1 LLIDSLRLYSTN
13 VEFLEGNNP
22 YLFSSNGH
30 RVYIKISN
38 VHASGKNRP
47 NADECRIQVS
57 KSDGFRSALNSK
69 TDVLV
74 LGYYVDDN
82 VFTAWDPVRM
92 RPRYNQ
98 KETISL
104 YSRFRI
110 QNEAQNNGI
119 ALYIDNDPEQP
130 QHVITF
136 KPDYL
141 GLYLENFKT
150 IHGLNLDELKTLVE
164 ASDSMPESDSE
175 QPIKVGERVYVVN
188 HGRAHRDHRFRRDV
202 NEAYNFKCAMCG
214 IGLNLVEAAH
224 IIPHAHND
232 GTDDISNGVCLCTLH
247 HKAYDNGL
255 IYFDVDFK
263 IKINKSKIKYLTKIN
278 RDSGFC
284 TLHDLTFKE
293 LLLPMSISL
302 KPAGE
307 NINTANKIRGII

>member
-1 LLIDSLRLYSTN
+1 MSTRETTKLNPADLRYLLIDSLRLYSTN

-141 GLYLENFKT
+141 LSL
-150 IHGLNLDELKTLVE
+150 IH
-164 ASDSMPESDSE
+164 
-175 QPIKVGERVYVVN
+175 I
-188 HGRAHRDHRFRRDV
+188 
-202 NEAYNFKCAMCG
+202 
-214 IGLNLVEAAH
+214 
-224 IIPHAHND
+224 
-232 GTDDISNGVCLCTLH
+232 
-247 HKAYDNGL
+247 
-255 IYFDVDFK
+255 
-263 IKINKSKIKYLTKIN
+263 
-278 RDSGFC
+278 
-284 TLHDLTFKE
+284 
-293 LLLPMSISL
+293 
-302 KPAGE
+302 
-307 NINTANKIRGII
+307 